1 MCAQRAKPRAEA
13 WERRLYLPA
22 YRSAEA
28 ARLVQTTV
36 QTITRWYHGYE
47 SRGPRL
53 RSVLPVPQAGLLS
66 YMQVVEVAFVA
77 DFRRLGVRLES
88 LRQAYRYLRKTFQ
101 VEYPFAQLDVKT
113 DGVSVLAEYVAHEGG
128 RALGQM
134 IAADRG
140 GQLVWPEAILER
152 FDQFD
157 YEHQLA
163 ARWHPRGR
171 ENPILVDP
179 RIAFGAPIIEP
190 AGIATWIIR
199 ERYEAGEEI
208 PEIEED
214 FGVTPEQIAAALAFE
229 GVELKVA

>member
-1 MCAQRAKPRAEA
+1 MYAQPTKARAEA

-22 YRSAEA
+22 YRYAEA
-28 ARLVQTTV
+28 ARLVQTTP
-36 QTITRWYHGYE
+36 QTISRWYHGYE
-47 SRGPRL
+47 APGHRMRP
-53 RSVLPVPQAGLLS
+53 VLPIQQAGLLS

-77 DFRRLGVRLES
+77 DFRRLGVSLDS
-88 LRQAYRYLRKTFQ
+88 LRRAHEYLRKTFQ

-113 DGVSVLAEYVAHEGG
+113 DGVSVLAEYVAYEGG
-128 RALGQM
+128 RTLRGLL
-134 IAADRG
+134 AADRG
-140 GQLVWPEAILER
+140 GQLVWPEAIQQR

-157 YEHQLA
+157 YEHRLA
-163 ARWHPRGR
+163 VRWHPRGR

-179 RIAFGAPIIEP
+179 RIAFGAPIIEQ

-214 FGVTPEQIAAALAFE
+214 FGVTREQVAAALAFE
-229 GVELKVA
+229 GIDLQAA